1 MTLLNRIRRKKIE
14 EGKQITL
21 VELEPILDEVEPKID
36 FFFKVVF
43 KTKWSASLICS
54 LALWPFFF
62 QKR

>member
-36 FFFKVVF
+36 FFFSK
-43 KTKWSASLICS
+43 
-54 LALWPFFF
+54 
-62 QKR
+62 